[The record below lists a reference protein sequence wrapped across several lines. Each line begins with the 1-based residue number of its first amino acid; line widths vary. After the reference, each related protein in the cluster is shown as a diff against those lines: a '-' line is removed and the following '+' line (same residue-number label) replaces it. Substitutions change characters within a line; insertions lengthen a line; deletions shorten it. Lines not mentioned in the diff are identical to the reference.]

1 MSDDIQKINAI
12 SGGQNAQNVNGNQ
25 IYIKNQTNNFQN
37 SEFKNSTALDNNNNN
52 NNNNNEHVNKQTNN
66 FQNNFFFIFNF
77 VIFNLDWI
85 FKSFNNKDLSSK
97 QFLFLLLSNSIL
109 FFLLIGLFLL
119 PLFSINKHNISFF
132 EFTGMIGIF
141 IFLCSWYWSKIK
153 KEKNYE

>member
-1 MSDDIQKINAI
+1 MTKDIKQVMAGKL
-12 SGGQNAQNVNGNQ
+12 QNHTIYHHDYIDIWCGFLEVNMKVRYWG
-25 IYIKNQTNNFQN
+25 
-37 SEFKNSTALDNNNNN
+37 
-52 NNNNNEHVNKQTNN
+52 
-66 FQNNFFFIFNF
+66 
-77 VIFNLDWI
+77 
-85 FKSFNNKDLSSK
+85 
-97 QFLFLLLSNSIL
+97 IL

>member
-1 MSDDIQKINAI
+1 MNIIN
-12 SGGQNAQNVNGNQ
+12 QN
-25 IYIKNQTNNFQN
+25 NNFQN
-37 SEFKNSTALDNNNNN
+37 SENGTG
-52 NNNNNEHVNKQTNN
+52 QN
-66 FQNNFFFIFNF
+66 FNGANIGNQNNYFF
-77 VIFNLDWI
+77 IFNLDWI
-85 FKSFNNKDLSSK
+85 IKSYNNKDLSSK
-97 QFLFLLLSNSIL
+97 QFLFLLFSKSIL

>member
-1 MSDDIQKINAI
+1 MSIT
-12 SGGQNAQNVNGNQ
+12 S
-25 IYIKNQTNNFQN
+25 QTNNFQKSKN
-37 SEFKNSTALDNNNNN
+37 KTGQKFKK
-52 NNNNNEHVNKQTNN
+52 VNIEN
-66 FQNNFFFIFNF
+66 QNNYFY
-77 VIFNLDWI
+77 IFNLDWI

>member
-1 MSDDIQKINAI
+1 ML
-12 SGGQNAQNVNGNQ
+12 
-25 IYIKNQTNNFQN
+25 NQTNNFQN
-37 SEFKNSTALDNNNNN
+37 SEFKNSTAVDNNNA
-52 NNNNNEHVNKQTNN
+52 HVNKQTNN

-132 EFTGMIGIF
+132 EFTGMIGVF

-153 KEKNYE
+153 KGEKL